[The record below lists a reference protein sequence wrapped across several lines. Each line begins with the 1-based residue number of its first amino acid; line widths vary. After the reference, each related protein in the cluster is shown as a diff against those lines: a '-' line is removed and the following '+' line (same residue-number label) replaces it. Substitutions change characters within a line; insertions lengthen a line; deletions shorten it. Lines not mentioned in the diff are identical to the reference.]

1 MRFKK
6 IKLQNIRSYGEQEI
20 VFPEGSVLL
29 AGEIGSGKTTIL
41 LAIEYA
47 LFGLQPGQK
56 GSSLLRNGSNEGG
69 VRLEL
74 EIDGKEIIIERGL
87 IRSSKSVVNDYS
99 AITIDGRKEEYSIT
113 ELKTK
118 VLQLLGYPGEFIKKT
133 NLLYRYTV
141 YTPQEQMKH
150 IILEDPE
157 IRLNIIR
164 HIFGID
170 KYKKIR
176 ENLMTLL
183 SNMKEEGK
191 GIQGEIKSLDEDRN
205 VFASTI
211 AFLETLNIKIN
222 ERSRELEFDVATR
235 KKVEKEAEELNL
247 KISEK
252 MRFENEIE
260 KAKIM
265 LTSKKEK
272 ISSLNKETEDLIR
285 MVEES
290 GKGFDLNEYLEV
302 QGKIAEKRTVI
313 ESMNNTLIELTGQI
327 RALEKEEND
336 ALEKK
341 DKVFQINFCPTC
353 LQDVSETHKHNI
365 LNDTEGKIVVLKKKR
380 MESKVKIDDM
390 KKLIEI
396 NRAERNTLEEKKTKL
411 EIQKSKTEY
420 SEKAKTKIMEI
431 HREKETLDK
440 DVSLLIRH
448 INNLKETI
456 LQFSKF
462 DNLYKIKNEELKES
476 FKIEKNSEIA
486 VAELRK
492 EKQLVSKEIIE
503 LEGAIKK
510 KEISKEKLNRL
521 LEIMD
526 WLSNSFS
533 SLVEYVEKTV
543 LGRVRQEFSQLF
555 NKWVYSLAGESFI
568 VQLDENFTPLIM
580 QEDSEMDYSF
590 LSGGERTSVA
600 LAYRLALN
608 QTINSMLSKIKTKEI
623 VILDEPTEGFSEQQI
638 NKMRDLFI
646 GLNTKQLIIVS
657 HEQKIEGFVDN
668 IIKLRKEDGLSLI
681 S

>member
-521 LEIMD
+521 LKIMD